1 MFHYDKIVLL
11 MDGIEIMVTGRI
23 KSVET
28 ASPSESKVKT
38 NGNKIQIIIHEP
50 LLLMFKNG

>member
-1 MFHYDKIVLL
+1 VFHYDKIVLL